1 MSEIQTV
8 SNTTSSGET
17 ADVNPNADLPTRWEV
32 ELEFVQSLAN
42 LQYLSYIVQ
51 NGYLKDE
58 KFINYLSYLTYWRG
72 KEYSKH
78 IVYPDCL
85 HILTLLQNEQ
95 FRLEIG
101 NPNLTNALFIDMV
114 DYWKEEIYKDEKSRD
129 ILPTGSAVN
138 ENDVNELITPQIND
152 QQQHQ
157 STIHQQLQKSMSPTS
172 TEG

>member
-8 SNTTSSGET
+8 SNTTSSGLGSNVEST
-17 ADVNPNADLPTRWEV
+17 KDLPTRWEV

-58 KFINYLSYLTYWRG
+58 KFINYLTYLTYWQG
-72 KEYSKH
+72 KEYSRH

-95 FRLEIG
+95 FRIEIG
-101 NPNLTNALFIDMV
+101 NSNLTNALFIDMV
-114 DYWKEEIYKDEKSRD
+114 DYWKEEIYKDEKSKESSVAKPEFD
-129 ILPTGSAVN
+129 TLQPN
-138 ENDVNELITPQIND
+138 HLITPQP
-152 QQQHQ
+152 
-157 STIHQQLQKSMSPTS
+157 HQQLQTSMSPTS